1 MFRNAHRSR
10 NTRFFIK
17 HDTSTLNEKSK
28 FFLASVNL
36 EQFLANVD
44 LSRQMRI
51 GIKPYL
57 VIILI
62 CLYTV
67 QNILGLD
74 AVRLSDLKVQQT
86 AIISKV
92 NRTLDGNISQ
102 NDLVASR
109 LETLGFVPG
118 TKVQVITK
126 GIFGGDPI
134 LIQVGFTRFA
144 LRKVEAEKIE
154 INLEGAPA

>member
-1 MFRNAHRSR
+1 MWQR
-10 NTRFFIK
+10 K
-17 HDTSTLNEKSK
+17 
-28 FFLASVNL
+28 
-36 EQFLANVD
+36 
-44 LSRQMRI
+44 MRI

-74 AVRLSDLKVQQT
+74 AVRLSDLKVKQT

-92 NRTLDGNISQ
+92 NRTLDGNNSL

>member
-1 MFRNAHRSR
+1 
-10 NTRFFIK
+10 
-17 HDTSTLNEKSK
+17 
-28 FFLASVNL
+28 
-36 EQFLANVD
+36 
-44 LSRQMRI
+44 MRI

-74 AVRLSDLKVQQT
+74 AVRLSDLKVKQT

-92 NRTLDGNISQ
+92 NKTLDGNISQ

-118 TKVQVITK
+118 TKVKVITK
-126 GIFGGDPI
+126 GVFGGDPI

-154 INLEGAPA
+154 INFDGAPA

>member
-1 MFRNAHRSR
+1 
-10 NTRFFIK
+10 
-17 HDTSTLNEKSK
+17 
-28 FFLASVNL
+28 
-36 EQFLANVD
+36 
-44 LSRQMRI
+44 MRI
-51 GIKPYL
+51 VIRPHL

-62 CLYTV
+62 CMY
-67 QNILGLD
+67 NKFSFEIISGLD
-74 AVRLSDLKVQQT
+74 AVRLSELKVKQT

-92 NRTLDGNISQ
+92 NRTLSDNSSSP
-102 NDLVASR
+102 DLIASR

-118 TKVQVITK
+118 TSVQVITK

-154 INLEGAPA
+154 INLENTDDSIGVSA